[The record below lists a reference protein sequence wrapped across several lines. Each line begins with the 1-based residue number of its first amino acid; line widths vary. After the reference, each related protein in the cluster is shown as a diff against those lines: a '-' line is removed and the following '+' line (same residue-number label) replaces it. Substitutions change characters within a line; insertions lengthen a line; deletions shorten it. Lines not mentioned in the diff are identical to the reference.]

1 MLSVRGPDDL
11 QGESPRGR
19 KSCSGKAGDWGA
31 NEGRGVLTAPRGR
44 LPPGRSARSPGQ
56 SERQEDPS
64 VAMSGGDLWAGCL
77 MCLFLSAAF
86 REVI

>member
-31 NEGRGVLTAPRGR
+31 NEGRGVLTARVDACPQDA
-44 LPPGRSARSPGQ
+44 PPGSPGQ